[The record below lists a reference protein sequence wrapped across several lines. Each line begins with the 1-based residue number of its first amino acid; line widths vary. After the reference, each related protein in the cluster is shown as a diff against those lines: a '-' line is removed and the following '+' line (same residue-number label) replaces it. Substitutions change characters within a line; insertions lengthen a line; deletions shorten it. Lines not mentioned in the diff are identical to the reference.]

1 MKIKLIAI
9 LIVLLAVSSTLNVN
23 AETMNVNP
31 DNYSTHYFENFKNG
45 FVQHDVKTHR
55 QIQISFEENVGIA
68 ENNDKPTTNQPNHQS
83 TNKLVN
89 ISETLSFNIT
99 VINQNIV
106 TERSYTDNI
115 AIPERILNSAKI
127 KSYGKTIQIDELQ
140 WSEQSFN
147 AKLEDSEKLISD
159 KPVIANV
166 INNIDNTLNKILSP
180 KNMPSMV
187 VTTKQND
194 LNLLLFTNSI
204 NHDVNTISHHIADQ
218 QNPTLLVLLVPLSG
232 CILLRTEEIN
242 LNVFRSRQFF
252 SFCLIVLPS
261 SSMYLYD
268 HTVESL
274 KGTRYEFEQ

>member
-23 AETMNVNP
+23 AETMNVNQ

-45 FVQHDVKTHR
+45 SAQHDVKTHR
-55 QIQISFEENVGIA
+55 QIQINFEENVGIA
-68 ENNDKPTTNQPNHQS
+68 ENNDKPTTNQPNYQS
-83 TNKLVN
+83 TNKQVN

-99 VINQNIV
+99 IINQNIV
-106 TERSYTDNI
+106 TERLYTDNV
-115 AIPERILNSAKI
+115 AIPERILNSVKI
-127 KSYGKTIQIDELQ
+127 RSDGKTIQIDESQ

-147 AKLEDSEKLISD
+147 AKLGDSEKLILD

-180 KNMPSMV
+180 KNIPSMII
-187 VTTKQND
+187 TTKQND

-204 NHDVNTISHHIADQ
+204 NHDVNTTFHHIADQ
-218 QNPTLLVLLVPLSG
+218 QNQTLLVLLIPLSG
-232 CILLRTEEIN
+232 YILLRTEEVN

-261 SSMYLYD
+261 SSMSPYD

-274 KGTRYEFEQ
+274 KEMRDEFEQ

>member
-1 MKIKLIAI
+1 M
-9 LIVLLAVSSTLNVN
+9 IVLLAISSTLNVN
-23 AETMNVNP
+23 AETMNVNS
-31 DNYSTHYFENFKNG
+31 DNYSTHYFENFKND

-55 QIQISFEENVGIA
+55 QIQINFEENVGIA
-68 ENNDKPTTNQPNHQS
+68 ENNDKPTTSQLNYQS
-83 TNKLVN
+83 TNKQVN

-99 VINQNIV
+99 TINQSTV
-106 TERSYTDNI
+106 TEGSYTDNI

-127 KSYGKTIQIDELQ
+127 RSDGKTIQIDELQ

-147 AKLEDSEKLISD
+147 AKLGDSEKLISD

-187 VTTKQND
+187 IITKQNNLD
-194 LNLLLFTNSI
+194 LLLFANSI
-204 NHDVNTISHHIADQ
+204 NHDVNITFHHIADQ

-252 SFCLIVLPS
+252 SFCFIVIPS

-268 HTVESL
+268 QTVESL
-274 KGTRYEFEQ
+274 KEMRNEFEQ